1 MVYYRDDLAHIHDA
15 GHSAFVDGVA
25 PNVVALLR
33 RAGIRR
39 GLVVELGCG
48 SGRLARALSA
58 AGYEVLGFDLSSSMI
73 RLARRTASKARFR
86 VGSAFSVR
94 LPFCAAVVSVGETL
108 NYLFDRQAGPAGLA
122 RLFRQVA
129 AILPPGGMFLFDLA
143 GPGQVAPPGTR
154 QAHREGPG
162 WATLVDAVEDRRR
175 NLLTRRITSFRRLG
189 RGFRRTTEIHVQRLY
204 PASEVARL
212 LRGAGFSV
220 MQRRGYGDFLVPPR
234 HTVYL
239 ARKR

>member
-15 GHSAFVDGVA
+15 GHWAFVDGVA

-108 NYLFDRQAGPAGLA
+108 NYL
-122 RLFRQVA
+122 
-129 AILPPGGMFLFDLA
+129 
-143 GPGQVAPPGTR
+143 
-154 QAHREGPG
+154 
-162 WATLVDAVEDRRR
+162 
-175 NLLTRRITSFRRLG
+175 
-189 RGFRRTTEIHVQRLY
+189 
-204 PASEVARL
+204 
-212 LRGAGFSV
+212 
-220 MQRRGYGDFLVPPR
+220 
-234 HTVYL
+234 
-239 ARKR
+239 